1 MTTIVMH
8 ITSSKKKLLLILF
21 TLVIISSSCSK
32 NGERETNIE
41 TSDSSLDIV
50 ETTDNKIIDISNEK
64 AESDNSYKYRDEI
77 FSLVDKAEIFNITVN
92 NNTNEEGISLHVS
105 LINNRTNLKDLDSI
119 KVGLSVQEFDD
130 ELYTNIEKFYKSKKY
145 WEIKLNNGVLEEQYD
160 IDIDNNTNLL
170 SDEQKEL
177 LKDKNKSIV
186 LRFDIYVDENSPVR
200 IYNHFINSD
209 TNN

>member
-21 TLVIISSSCSK
+21 ALVIISSSCSK
-32 NGERETNIE
+32 NDERETNIE

-77 FSLVDKAEIFNITVN
+77 LSLVDKSEIFNITVN

-105 LINNRTNLKDLDSI
+105 LINDRTNLKDLDSI

-130 ELYTNIEKFYKSKKY
+130 ELYTNIEKFNKSKKY

-160 IDIDNNTNLL
+160 IDIDNSTNLL

-200 IYNHFINSD
+200 IYNHFISSD